1 MKRSINYSV
10 KDSKG
15 ERVLDY
21 ASLLSEKENQV
32 VELEKKIQ
40 NLEERLRRAADR
52 EQQLEE
58 HVVHLTEDLKRK

>member
-32 VELEKKIQ
+32 V
-40 NLEERLRRAADR
+40 
-52 EQQLEE
+52 
-58 HVVHLTEDLKRK
+58 